1 MSKSV
6 RSADVKTPLARLAFA
21 KRLFEIKTNDTGK
34 KSWGCTLLFDKSTDM
49 STLKNLVVATAREA
63 WGDKAVEML
72 KNGLIKN
79 PILDGDGKQGLSTK
93 TGERHLGF
101 EGHYFIRTTS
111 GEDHRPKLFDR
122 KKGPIISPEE
132 CYSGCYVY
140 AVVNAFTWENEKNG
154 RGVSFGLSMLQ
165 VAKDGER
172 LGGGDLNPDNFFE
185 TLEGGDDAP
194 SSTKSGAGA
203 AALFD

>member
-1 MSKSV
+1 MSKGI

-21 KRLFEIKTNDTGK
+21 KGLFELKTNEAGR
-34 KSWGCTLLFDKSTDM
+34 KSWGCTLLFDKATDL
-49 STLKNLVVATAREA
+49 SALKNIVVATAKEA

-93 TGERHLGF
+93 TGERHPGY
-101 EGHYFIRTTS
+101 EGHFFIRTTS
-111 GEDHRPKLFDR
+111 GEQYRPKLFDR

-140 AVVNAFTWENEKNG
+140 AVVNAFTWEHPTNG
-154 RGVSFGLSMLQ
+154 KGVTFGMSMLQ

-172 LGGGDLNPDNFFE
+172 LGGGDLNPDNFFD
-185 TLEGGDDAP
+185 TLEGDDAP